1 MSYLENYGPLA
12 VLVFLRSQAEVQ
24 ESNKE
29 QKKRRD
35 NQNVKFPASG
45 DMSALSFINLSNDY
59 IKFIQRLLSFYA
71 YNFKQTVNANNCQF
85 VSTLKHGYESRKRLD
100 KLIKKVIPSCKE
112 LKKIL
117 KEKRRIRNHDAS
129 SRNRFND
136 TEFPYDDENIIY
148 IVIVKLL

>member
-1 MSYLENYGPLA
+1 MDELSQEVLVQKDHLMSYLENYGPLA
-12 VLVFLRSQAEVQ
+12 VLVFLRSQTEVQ

-71 YNFKQTVNANNCQF
+71 YNFK
-85 VSTLKHGYESRKRLD
+85 
-100 KLIKKVIPSCKE
+100 
-112 LKKIL
+112 
-117 KEKRRIRNHDAS
+117 
-129 SRNRFND
+129 
-136 TEFPYDDENIIY
+136 
-148 IVIVKLL
+148 